1 MRNFIR
7 RALNKLSKLDQEQIR
22 TLLFDLASENEKLET
37 VLNSMTEGIMVTDEE
52 HRVVFFNT
60 GATNMLP
67 LRGKELEEQLVWETV
82 DDTEIA
88 DYLRSVLEKGEDS
101 AEDEFTVGKGNVKKT
116 LSFSVRPLEPDKEG
130 WGSLI
135 IFSDIT
141 ERRKR
146 EARLRRAESL
156 ASLTTLAAG
165 VAHEIKNPLGSI
177 GIHIQL
183 IQKAL
188 KKNGCLEEE
197 TANKYLDVITE
208 EIERLNGI
216 VVDFLFAVRPMDT
229 ELVKADINKVIE
241 DLVDFVKYEAE
252 ESDVRVE
259 KKLNRSIP
267 KVEIDEKYIKQ
278 ALMNIIKN
286 GIAAM
291 SENGGVLTLSTRE
304 DEGYVMTDIRDTGVG
319 ISDEKIAKIFEPY
332 YTTKDFGSGLGL
344 TVVYKVVREH
354 GGEISVQSREGEG
367 TTFTIS
373 LPVPESEKRLL
384 DWQVEGEE

>member
-7 RALNKLSKLDQEQIR
+7 RALNKLPKLDKEQIR

-37 VLNSMTEGIMVTDEE
+37 VLHSMSEGILVTDTE
-52 HRVVFFNT
+52 HRVVFYNT
-60 GATNMLP
+60 AAVQMLP
-67 LRGKELEEQLVWETV
+67 VWKNDMEELLVWKVV
-82 DDTEIA
+82 DDHDLSEFFE
-88 DYLRSVLEKGEDS
+88 DVLTNGEE
-101 AEDEFTVGKGNVKKT
+101 AEDEEFTLGKGNVKWT
-116 LSFSVRPLEPDKEG
+116 LSFRITQLRREKEW
-130 WGSLI
+130 WGNLV

-188 KKNGCLEEE
+188 KKNRCLDEE
-197 TANKYLDVITE
+197 TANKYLEVIDE

-229 ELVKADINKVIE
+229 ELKKADLNKVIE
-241 DLVDFVKYEAE
+241 DLVGFVKYEAE
-252 ESDVRVE
+252 ESGVHVE
-259 KKLNRSIP
+259 TKLGSTIS
-267 KVEIDEKYIKQ
+267 KVEIDEKFIKQ
-278 ALMNIIKN
+278 ALMNIVKN

-291 SENGGVLTLSTRE
+291 EGGGVLTISTRE
-304 DEGYVMTDIRDTGVG
+304 DEGYVHTDISDTGVG
-319 ISDEKIAKIFEPY
+319 ISDEKITKIFEPY

-354 GGEISVQSREGEG
+354 GGEISVQSQEGEG

-373 LPVPESEKRLL
+373 LPVPESEKKLL
-384 DWQVEGEE
+384 GWNGEEEK